1 MEFIDREE
9 ELEMLELCYRK
20 SREMLYPVAVMGL
33 RRVGKTRLVFEF
45 IRDKRFV
52 YFYVNPNKRSL
63 DLLNE
68 FSGILARRLSLP
80 SYVAIRDWSSFI
92 EVLLEFGKG
101 WVIVFDEF
109 QYFKD
114 VAPEVFGEFQKWIDL
129 KHDTPMMIIFI
140 GSMIGLMKD
149 IFENKAR
156 PLYDRVKI
164 KMKVKAFP
172 FRRALLL
179 MEKLDIKSF
188 EDMARLYLL
197 FGGYPKYYVSIMDLE
212 VDPGNRGE
220 IIRELFLTENAPFR
234 NEGRILLGDSERRV
248 YYSIIE
254 AIALGNRKLSDIA
267 SYTGI
272 KQTQLPQYLD
282 DLVYDLEVLLREQPV
297 TAGPMTRRSLYYI
310 MMPVMEFWFRY
321 LHRNWSLLELGL
333 EEELLGIIKKDI
345 ENLLA
350 TRFEFLVREFIIDL
364 AKDKRLPIEPR
375 KIGRWWRKKYE
386 IDILVMG
393 KNKPCLAITCRWGRL
408 SLKKALEEI
417 EKTKNASS
425 HIEVKVSNISYG
437 IIARKLERKEELRE
451 LGYLAYDL
459 EDMEKFYMESIHQE
473 ANP

>member
-1 MEFIDREE
+1 MEFVDREE
-9 ELEMLELCYRK
+9 ELKTLEMCYRR
-20 SREMLYPVAVMGL
+20 SRGMLYPVVVMGL

-45 IRDKRFV
+45 VRDKRFI

-68 FSGILARRLSLP
+68 FSEILARKLSLP

-92 EVLLEFGKG
+92 EVLLEFGRG
-101 WVIVFDEF
+101 WIVVLDEF
-109 QYFKD
+109 QYFRD

-129 KHDTPMMIIFI
+129 KRDTPMMIIFI

-149 IFENKAR
+149 IFENRAR

-164 KMKVKAFP
+164 KMRIKAFP
-172 FRRALLL
+172 FRKALVL
-179 MEKLDIKSF
+179 MRKLDMRSF
-188 EDMARLYLL
+188 EDMVRLYLL
-197 FGGYPKYYVSIMDLE
+197 LGGYPKYYVSIEDLG
-212 VDPGNRGE
+212 VDPGNMRNV
-220 IIRELFLTENAPFR
+220 IRELFLTENAPFR

-297 TAGPMTRRSLYYI
+297 TAGPKTRRSLYYI
-310 MMPVMEFWFRY
+310 MMPIMEFWFRY

-333 EEELLGIIKKDI
+333 EEELLGIIEKDI
-345 ENLLA
+345 ENILA
-350 TRFEFLVREFIIDL
+350 TRFEFLAREFIIDL
-364 AKDKRLPIEPR
+364 ARRKKLPIEPR
-375 KIGRWWRKKYE
+375 KIGRWWRKKHE
-386 IDILVMG
+386 IDILVIG
-393 KNKPCLAITCRWGRL
+393 TDKNCLAITCRWGKLPLR
-408 SLKKALEEI
+408 KALEEI
-417 EKTKNASS
+417 EKTKNALN
-425 HIEVKVSNISYG
+425 HIEVKVSNVTYG
-437 IIARKLERKEELRE
+437 IIARKLERKKELRE

-459 EDMEKFYMESIHQE
+459 EDLEKFYMGSIYPKAES
-473 ANP
+473 